1 MKTSVAALAAG
12 LFALIAGATA
22 GAELP
27 QYAPDKHLGVAS
39 CASSQCH
46 GAVKTYEDSDIR
58 RNEYRTWSREDAH
71 SNAYAVLKS
80 KVSKRMAARLGL
92 KNAHEAKIC
101 LDCHADNVPKSKRG
115 RKFQLSD
122 GVGCEACHGGGER
135 WIEIHAEKDATHKE
149 NVSNGLF
156 PSEIPARRARL
167 CLSCHLGD
175 ETKFATH
182 ELMAA
187 GHPRLSFELDTFTL
201 TQTHYDIDDDY
212 LRRKVFPGNVE
223 TWAAGVAL
231 TANQTLDII
240 KGPGFSAPGM
250 FPEIA
255 LFDCHACHHAMNDA
269 RLASRMTTSSLPAGT
284 IRLNDSSFIML
295 YIISKHVTPAL
306 SKQLLQEIRTLHRAV
321 LSDKGGL
328 SSRAETLAGTVAA
341 IQKQLAG
348 FDFSAKTVRA
358 IRLSILDLGGKGEF
372 RDYSGAEQATMAVDL
387 LTFAVKEESRYK
399 SYVDRLYKV
408 LEKESN
414 YRPAK
419 FAAAAKS
426 MLDVSR

>member
-1 MKTSVAALAAG
+1 MAMVLVTGLVALFSGITQGAA
-12 LFALIAGATA
+12 
-22 GAELP
+22 LP

-46 GAVKTYEDSDIR
+46 GAVKFYEDSDIR

-80 KVSKRMAARLGL
+80 KFSRQMAARLGL
-92 KNAHEAKIC
+92 KNAHEAKVC

-115 RKFQLSD
+115 RKFQITD

-135 WIEIHAEKDATHKE
+135 WIESHAEKDATHRE
-149 NVSNGLF
+149 NVSKGLY

-212 LRRKVFPGNVE
+212 LKRKAFPGNVE

-240 KGPGFSAPGM
+240 KGFGFSAPGL

-255 LFDCHACHHAMNDA
+255 LFDCHACHHAMTDK
-269 RLASRMTTSSLPAGT
+269 RLARRLTTGSLPAGT

-295 YIISKHVTPAL
+295 YIISKHVVPDM
-306 SKQLLQEIRTLHRAV
+306 SGQLLKQVQSLHRGV
-321 LSDKGGL
+321 LSGKGTVV
-328 SSRAETLAGTVAA
+328 SRASELDRTVTA
-341 IQKQLAG
+341 IQKKLAAY
-348 FDFSAKTVRA
+348 DFKANIIRA
-358 IRLSILDLGGKGEF
+358 IRTTILEFGGKGEF

-387 LTFAVKEESRYK
+387 LTFAVREEARYK
-399 SYVDRLYKV
+399 SHIDRLYKT
-408 LEKESN
+408 LEKESS
-414 YRPAK
+414 YRPANFK
-419 FAAAAKS
+419 TAANA
-426 MLDVSR
+426 MLNASK